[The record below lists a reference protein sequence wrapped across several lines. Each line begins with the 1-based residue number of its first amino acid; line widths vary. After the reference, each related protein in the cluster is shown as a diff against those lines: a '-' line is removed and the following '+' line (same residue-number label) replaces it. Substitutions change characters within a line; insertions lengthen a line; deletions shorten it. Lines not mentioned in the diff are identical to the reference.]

1 MPRDRTALA
10 TMLVAAF
17 ATGSASAQS
26 LTVTRQDVASYPGA
40 RGIVAGDFDRDG
52 WIDLAQANTG
62 RNTVTILINQGG
74 TARSF
79 VAAYDIA
86 VGRGPFDIVTA
97 DFNRDGIPD
106 LAVANADANSVS
118 ILRGQ
123 AAGGFT
129 PTDIAGPA
137 GPRGIATADL
147 NKDGRAD
154 LIVTG
159 WDANSLRVLYGTG
172 SGTFTSGPSLTGLP
186 AHPQGV
192 VSADFNRA
200 GRMDLAVVS
209 ENATGLTLLTG
220 TASGFTASAVA
231 GASTLN
237 VVATGD
243 LNRDGW
249 ADVAAASSS
258 GNRVAVFLGS
268 ATGLHFSRSYAT
280 GSSPRGIAIRDLDYD
295 GMPDA
300 IVANRSGN
308 SVTVLRGSRATPGT
322 FLAAQQF
329 AAGDGSRTL
338 AIADFDSDGLLD
350 VATGNQD
357 ARSATLLWNATDFA
371 PAAFSFSRRS
381 FGTPGSTVG
390 GSASAVPAVFDED
403 GLLDVVIT
411 PDFTVGRLLQV
422 FLTDGPVVPL
432 EIPQYP
438 GGYSAGDFNKDG
450 HADVIVSSNDSN
462 RLQLW
467 TFLGDGQGH
476 FTRSPET
483 RVEATVYGIGR
494 GDLNGDATPDLVFIS
509 YDRNISSYYL
519 QVMLGDGDGTFTP
532 GNRITTSGEFNSA
545 PTIVDVNRDG
555 KADVA
560 LLVRGELSVY
570 RGDGTGSLTPFGAWE
585 IAPYVIQTFV
595 LADLNH
601 DGRLDVVAGEQG
613 RIRVAL
619 GTSSGFAA
627 STTIALEGYS
637 NWAVLAV
644 SDINLDGNPDV
655 IGGAGYILPGR
666 GDGTFDPQQRFLWDS
681 QALFIADFTRDG
693 LPDVIVPTANGS
705 FDVLV
710 NRRNGVNHAPT
721 VDAGPDVDIE
731 YGRLFWEEPPHLF
744 ATGRDEDQHW
754 LAYQWRDEH
763 GAVIGWDSPYLPLD
777 YMMAQPPPR
786 EFLTHG
792 VHTFTVT
799 VTDGRGGTATDSV
812 RVSIVPTREIVLW
825 AASGFYEGTFEEM
838 EDTTAAGDVRGHD
851 KNLGRPKVT
860 TPAAAPQ
867 NTIRLGFIADP
878 TQTYKLWI
886 RLKADGNYWG
896 NDSVWVQ
903 FTGSTD
909 AQGNPKYRTGTTS
922 GLEVNLE
929 ECSGCGIS
937 GWGWEDDGWGAV
949 NRNGVT
955 VRFPQ
960 GGFQSIVIQTRE
972 DGVSIDQVVLSSEKY
987 LTTRPGKSKNDTTI
1001 LQFTYWQM
1009 EG

>member
-1 MPRDRTALA
+1 MLLA
-10 TMLVAAF
+10 AI

-74 TARSF
+74 SARSF
-79 VAAYDIA
+79 VAAADLA
-86 VGRGPFDIVTA
+86 VGLGPFDLTTA

-106 LAVANADANSVS
+106 LAVANADANSIS

-123 AAGGFT
+123 ASGAFVR
-129 PTDIAGPA
+129 TDIAVPA

-172 SGTFTSGPSLTGLP
+172 SGTFTSGPSLAGLP
-186 AHPQGV
+186 GHPQGI
-192 VSADFNRA
+192 VSADFNRD
-200 GRMDLAVVS
+200 GRTDLAVAS
-209 ENATGLTLLTG
+209 ENATGLSVFSG
-220 TASGFTASAVA
+220 TASGLVLSPIA
-231 GASTLN
+231 GASSLN
-237 VVATGD
+237 VLATAD

-249 ADVAAASSS
+249 ADVAAASST

-268 ATGLHFSRSYAT
+268 ATGLHFNRSYAT
-280 GSSPRGIAIRDLDYD
+280 GSSPRGIVIRDLDYD
-295 GMPDA
+295 GMADV
-300 IVANRSGN
+300 ILANRSGN
-308 SVTVLRGSRATPGT
+308 SVSVLRGSRAAPGT
-322 FLAAQQF
+322 LLAAQPF
-329 AAGDGSRTL
+329 AAGAGSRTL
-338 AIADFDSDGLLD
+338 AVADFDSDGLFD

-357 ARSATLLWNATDFA
+357 ASSATLLWNATAFA
-371 PAAFSFSRRS
+371 PAAFSYSRLS
-381 FGTPGSTVG
+381 FGTPGSPVG
-390 GSASAVPAVFDED
+390 GSASAVPADFNED
-403 GLLDVVIT
+403 GRLDVVIT

-422 FLTDGPVVPL
+422 FLSDGPVVPL

-450 HADVIVSSNDSN
+450 HADVIVMSNDSN

-467 TFLGDGQGH
+467 IFLGDGQGH
-476 FTRSPET
+476 FTRTPET
-483 RVEATVYGIGR
+483 RVDVPVYGIGR
-494 GDLNGDATPDLVFIS
+494 GDLNGDATPDLVFTS
-509 YDRNISSYYL
+509 YDRSISSYYL
-519 QVMLGDGDGTFTP
+519 QVMRGAGDGTFAL
-532 GNRITTSGEFNSA
+532 GSRITTSGEFNSA
-545 PTIVDVNRDG
+545 PTIVDVTRDG

-560 LLVRGELSVY
+560 LLVRGALSVY
-570 RGDGTGSLTPFGAWE
+570 RGDGAGNLTPFGAWE
-585 IAPYVIQTFV
+585 IAPYVIQNFV

-601 DGRLDVVAGEQG
+601 DGRLDVVAGEQS
-613 RIRVAL
+613 RVRVAL

-627 STTIALEGYS
+627 SNTIALEGYS
-637 NWAVLAV
+637 NWDTLAV
-644 SDINLDGNPDV
+644 ADINLDGDPDV
-655 IGGAGYILPGR
+655 IGSAGYILAGR
-666 GDGTFDPQQRFLWDS
+666 GDGTFGAQQRFLWDS
-681 QALFIADFTRDG
+681 QLLFVADFTRDG

-705 FDVLV
+705 FDVLA

-731 YGRLFWEEPPHLF
+731 YTRLFWEEPPSLF
-744 ATGRDEDQHW
+744 ATARDDDQHW
-754 LAYQWRDEH
+754 LTYEWRDEN
-763 GAVIGWDSPYLPLD
+763 GKVIGYDGPYLPLD
-777 YMMAQPPPR
+777 YFMSDPPPH
-786 EFLTHG
+786 EPPSHG
-792 VHTFTVT
+792 PHTFTVR

-812 RVSIVPTREIVLW
+812 RVTIVPTREIVLW
-825 AASGFYEGTFEEM
+825 AASGFYEGTFEEV
-838 EDTTAAGDVRGHD
+838 DDPTAAGDIRGHD

-860 TPAAAPQ
+860 TPVAAPA
-867 NTIRLGFIADP
+867 NSIRLGFIADP

-886 RLKADGNYWG
+886 RLKADGNNWG

-909 AQGNPKYRTGTTS
+909 AQGNPKYQTGTAS

-929 ECSGCGIS
+929 ECSGCGVS

-955 VRFPQ
+955 VRFPE

-972 DGVSIDQVVLSSEKY
+972 DGVSIDQVVLSSDKY
-987 LTTRPGKSKNDTTI
+987 LTTRPGTSKNDTTI